1 MEDAWQIQAVESR
14 WKRLEAEKHKDNY
27 IKMGTEGGRGRACL
41 DVALFV
47 SLRLASNLPC
57 SNLSIETVK
66 PKAWAIS
73 IPIEDA
79 GYVGMIEGAT
89 LGAGRQVA
97 TP

>member
-1 MEDAWQIQAVESR
+1 MGEGERKGGRERGRKEGEGVEER
-14 WKRLEAEKHKDNY
+14 
-27 IKMGTEGGRGRACL
+27 GRGRACL

-79 GYVGMIEGAT
+79 GYVGMIEGTT